1 MANSVGVRR
10 LASDTYQDGDVNL
23 VRLLDV
29 FIREPGQ
36 LWEAFQHHYP
46 QDAAGAR
53 VKILSKGG
61 QLPPDWGTLACKRL
75 LGEDRK
81 AVVNAAEK
89 ANRFASKR
97 AAHSVPEVE
106 VRTTFSDLDDA
117 IDVLR
122 EITEKYTRLVSAE
135 RRQSLE
141 ELHRSGEPTAYPILV
156 HVEKNIGLLE
166 EMKRRKLPHG
176 WESVFLEPWAT
187 PETIS
192 RPLGET
198 KPPRIGSED

>member
-1 MANSVGVRR
+1 
-10 LASDTYQDGDVNL
+10 
-23 VRLLDV
+23 
-29 FIREPGQ
+29 
-36 LWEAFQHHYP
+36 
-46 QDAAGAR
+46 
-53 VKILSKGG
+53 LSKGG
-61 QLPPDWGTLACKRL
+61 QLPPDWETLACKRL
-75 LGEDRK
+75 LGKDRK
-81 AVVNAAEK
+81 TVVNAATK

-135 RRQSLE
+135 RRQSFE
-141 ELHRSGEPTAYPILV
+141 ELHRSGEPTVYPILV
-156 HVEKNIGLLE
+156 HAEKSNGLLE

-187 PETIS
+187 PEIIS

-198 KPPRIGSED
+198 KPPRIASES